1 MDFYDVTSKDFIEL
15 AGVPAHLQNAVIAEH
30 RVKWRLREILE
41 AHDISAPY
49 DQLFYTT
56 WAQDGGVNYSESLID
71 LLTRAVLDSERP
83 VIGPHGGV
91 FKVRGQTGQDLHVDV
106 DLNLVSDALGVVYD
120 HIKETER
127 AG

>member
-1 MDFYDVTSKDFIEL
+1 MDFYDVTSKDFIDL

-41 AHDISAPY
+41 ARDISAPY

-56 WAQDGGVNYSESLID
+56 WDQDGVVNYSESLID

-83 VIGPHGGV
+83 TIGPHGGL
-91 FKVRGQTGQDLHVDV
+91 FKVRGQTSQNLHVDV
-106 DLNLVSDALGVVYD
+106 DINLVSDALGVVYD

>member
-1 MDFYDVTSKDFIEL
+1 MDFYDVKSKDFIEL
-15 AGVPAHLQNAVIAEH
+15 AGVPEHLQGTVIATH

-41 AHDISAPY
+41 AHAIAEPY

-56 WAQDGGVNYSESLID
+56 WGKDGVVNYSESLVD

-83 VIGPHGGV
+83 SIGPHGGL
-91 FKVRGQTGQDLHVDV
+91 FRVRSQTSQHLYARADI
-106 DLNLVSDALGVVYD
+106 NLVSEALGVVYD
-120 HIKETER
+120 HIKETEQ

>member
-1 MDFYDVTSKDFIEL
+1 MDFYDVTSKDFIDL

-30 RVKWRLREILE
+30 RVTWRLRAILE
-41 AHDISAPY
+41 ARDIDEPHDR
-49 DQLFYTT
+49 LFYTT
-56 WAQDGGVNYSESLID
+56 WNQDGVVNYSESLID

-83 VIGPHGGV
+83 VIGSHGGL
-91 FKVRGQTGQDLHVDV
+91 FKVRGQTSQDLHVDV
-106 DLNLVSDALGVVYD
+106 DINLVSDALGVVYD

>member
-1 MDFYDVTSKDFIEL
+1 MEFYDVKPKDFIEL
-15 AGVPAHLQNAVIAEH
+15 AGVPAHLQGLVVAEH

-41 AHDISAPY
+41 ARDISEPY

-56 WAQDGGVNYSESLID
+56 WGRDGIVNYSESLID
-71 LLTRAVLDSERP
+71 LLTHAVLDSERP
-83 VIGPHGGV
+83 TIGPHGGL
-91 FKVRGQTGQDLHVDV
+91 FRVRGQTSQDLHVDA
-106 DLNLVSDALGVVYD
+106 DINLVSDALGIVYD

>member
-1 MDFYDVTSKDFIEL
+1 MDFYDVISKDFIDL

-41 AHDISAPY
+41 ARDIDEPHDR
-49 DQLFYTT
+49 LFYTT
-56 WAQDGGVNYSESLID
+56 WGQDGGVNYSESLID

-83 VIGPHGGV
+83 AIGPHGGL
-91 FKVRGQTGQDLHVDV
+91 FKVRGQTSQDLHVDV
-106 DLNLVSDALGVVYD
+106 DINLVSDALGVVYD